1 MFRITF
7 YHLMRN
13 KRATM
18 LMVLALGITFYFPLL
33 SNALSRVLYTQ
44 MMQRAEQTPLIVVAK
59 GSRFVAVLN
68 TIYFQSE
75 TLDPIP
81 MRVYNDLRRR
91 DNVQAIPIYN
101 MFRARVPMDNA
112 FESIPIVATTHDY
125 LRFRGLKPKEG
136 SIFFYPGDIVIGY
149 DLARQSGLQV
159 GDTILSEI
167 SSLIN
172 LNAIYPLSLK
182 ITGILDRTGTEDDGM
197 IFSDLRSGWIMSGHF
212 HGHGTPLELGE
223 DYILTAEENVATM
236 RQNVITYTEV
246 TEENIRSFHFHGDQ
260 EELPL
265 TAIIVIPQDERAM
278 TITAG
283 RINAQGR
290 YSAYRPNKVMEEFF
304 GVVFAVNRIFN
315 SYFVLVMSAV
325 VCFISIIIL
334 LSSRLRK
341 DEFKTIQTLGGS
353 RFVVWK
359 LYFCEYSILLV
370 SSLLLAALLT
380 WQTLSIVKNMLI
392 L

>member
-1 MFRITF
+1 MFKMTF

-13 KRATM
+13 KRTTI
-18 LMVLALGITFYFPLL
+18 LMILALSITFYFPLL
-33 SNALSRVLYTQ
+33 SNALSRILYTQ
-44 MMQRAEQTPLIVVAK
+44 MMRRAEETPLIVVAK

-75 TLDPIP
+75 TPDPLP
-81 MRVYNDLRRR
+81 MRVYNELRRR
-91 DNVQAIPIYN
+91 DNLQAIPIYN
-101 MFRARVPMDNA
+101 MFRARVPMHNA

-125 LRFRGLKPKEG
+125 LRFRGLQPKEG
-136 SIFFYPGDIVIGY
+136 SLFFYPGDIVIGY
-149 DLARQSGLQV
+149 ELARQSGLQV

-172 LNAIYPLSLK
+172 LNAIYPLVLK
-182 ITGILDRTGTEDDGM
+182 ITGILEKTGTEDDGM

-212 HGHGTPLELGE
+212 HGHGTPLELG
-223 DYILTAEENVATM
+223 DNYILRAEENVATM

-265 TAIIVIPQDERAM
+265 TAVIVIPRDERSLV
-278 TITAG
+278 ITAG

-290 YSAYRPNKVMEEFF
+290 YSAYRPSIVMEEFF
-304 GVVFAVNRIFN
+304 GIVFAVNRIFN

-341 DEFKTIQTLGGS
+341 DEFNTIKTLGGS

-359 LYFCEYSILLV
+359 LYGCEYSMLLV
-370 SSLLLAALLT
+370 SALLLAALLT
-380 WQTLSIVKNMLI
+380 WQTLAIVKNMLM
-392 L
+392 